1 MTIPI
6 TNIIYIYG
14 HQPIT
19 MKYFALLL
27 FIITP
32 FISFS
37 QSNYHK
43 SFVTDNNGQTK
54 QGYINYREWDENPK
68 FIEFKTSLD
77 NKKPTVYTPSVIK
90 SFDIEGFEQ
99 YTTYSGRISLNRT
112 HFPDIATSKDTSSKQ
127 DNVFLKVV
135 TTGSNLSLYAYTD
148 SLKTRF
154 YLQDKLEQPIEL
166 LYQLYYDDT
175 KTQSISVKTY
185 QGQLSYYVNKYAPAN
200 SKLQNYIERSNYDY
214 SDIEYIVNQ
223 VNGKAKTK
231 NASGASFIRLFAG
244 AAVNVTQTRADGSS
258 NYISRSQPSTSYA
271 PKVDLG
277 VDIFAN
283 PNVQKLIL
291 RFQVSYTNVKAS
303 LSADLPSTL
312 SYSSETFKFD
322 QYNFIASPQI
332 IYNFYNTDSFK
343 LYASGGIGFIFSDYT
358 QADAFTLNGVPSTGV
373 YYRLQKSWVNY
384 SLQTG
389 AVLNKR
395 VELFLSFNPRAA
407 YTQYDDFSISSS
419 SFGAGVHFLMGK
431 ASKK

>member
-1 MTIPI
+1 MAINLSTDI
-6 TNIIYIYG
+6 
-14 HQPIT
+14 
-19 MKYFALLL
+19 MKYFTLLL
-27 FIITP
+27 LIVIP

-43 SFVTDNNGQTK
+43 ASVTDNDGQTR
-54 QGYINYREWDENPK
+54 QGYINYREWEENPK

-77 NKKPTVYTPSVIK
+77 DKKPTVYNPATIK
-90 SFDIEGFEQ
+90 SFDIEGLEQ
-99 YTTYSGRISLNRT
+99 YMSYSGRISLNRT
-112 HFPDIATSKDTSSKQ
+112 HFPDIATSRDTSGKQ

-135 TTGSNLSLYAYTD
+135 TTGSNLSLYAYAD

-154 YLQDKLEQPIEL
+154 YLQDKSERPIEL

-175 KTQSISVKTY
+175 KTQSLSVKTY

-223 VNGKAKTK
+223 VNGKVKTK
-231 NASGASFIRLFAG
+231 STSGASFIRLFAG
-244 AAVNVTQTRADGSS
+244 AAFNVTQTGAYGSG
-258 NYISRSQPSTSYA
+258 NYISRSPASTSYT
-271 PKVDLG
+271 PKVDAG
-277 VDIFAN
+277 IDIFSN
-283 PNVQKLIL
+283 PNVQNLIF
-291 RFQVSYTNVKAS
+291 RFQVSYSYVKAS

-312 SYSSETFKFD
+312 SYSSETFKFN

-343 LYASGGIGFIFSDYT
+343 LYASGGIGFVFSNYT
-358 QADAFTLNGVPSTGV
+358 QADAFTLSGVSSGGV
-373 YYRLQKSWVNY
+373 YYQLQKSWVNY

-395 VELFLSFNPRAA
+395 LELFLSFNPRAA

-419 SFGAGVHFLMGK
+419 SFGAGVHLLMGK
-431 ASKK
+431 ALKK

>member
-1 MTIPI
+1 M
-6 TNIIYIYG
+6 
-14 HQPIT
+14 
-19 MKYFALLL
+19 MKYFALFL
-27 FIITP
+27 FIIAP

-37 QSNYHK
+37 QSNYHRA
-43 SFVTDNNGQTK
+43 SVVDNTGQTR
-54 QGYINYREWDENPK
+54 QGYINYREWEENPK
-68 FIEFKTSLD
+68 SIEFKTSPED
-77 NKKPTVYTPSVIK
+77 KKPTVYNPAAIR
-90 SFDIEGFEQ
+90 SFDIEGLEQ
-99 YTTYSGRISLNRT
+99 YMSYSGRISLNRT
-112 HFPDIATSKDTSSKQ
+112 HFPDIATGKDTSNKQ

-154 YLQDKLEQPIEL
+154 YLQDKSEQPIEL

-175 KTQSISVKTY
+175 KTQSLSVKTY

-223 VNGKAKTK
+223 VNGKVKTK

-244 AAVNVTQTRADGSS
+244 AAFNVTQTRADGSG
-258 NYISRSQPSTSYA
+258 NYISRSPASTSYT
-271 PKVDLG
+271 PKVDVG
-277 VDIFAN
+277 VDIFSN
-283 PNVQKLIL
+283 PNVQKLIF
-291 RFQVSYTNVKAS
+291 RFQVSYSYVKAS

-312 SYSSETFKFD
+312 SYSSETFKFN

-343 LYASGGIGFIFSDYT
+343 LYASGGIGFVFSNYT
-358 QADAFTLNGVPSTGV
+358 EAYAFTLSAFPSSTGYGV
-373 YYRLQKSWVNY
+373 YYQLQKSWVNY

-407 YTQYDDFSISSS
+407 YTQYDDFSIASS
-419 SFGAGVHFLMGK
+419 SFGAGIHFLMGK